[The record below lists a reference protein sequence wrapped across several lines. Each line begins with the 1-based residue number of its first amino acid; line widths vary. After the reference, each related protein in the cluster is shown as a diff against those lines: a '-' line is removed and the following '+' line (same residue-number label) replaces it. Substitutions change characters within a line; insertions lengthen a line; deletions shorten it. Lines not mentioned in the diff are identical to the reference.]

1 MGVYSTTLNG
11 VNFSGLGLGEAAAAA
26 KAKIIHQRILK
37 RIMAYIDRLVY
48 PKYEAINEG
57 EIGETNSEIPDIVVW
72 SLKRNAEHDEP
83 LVAIEIT
90 TDEYEED
97 NIDKLK
103 DLFAKYPTLKECF
116 LFNYETPKHGK
127 WLQVFNTSNTINNSK
142 CFFIKHIT
150 GKECDFN
157 AALENADIAN
167 LIGIKKKKRS
177 K

>member
-1 MGVYSTTLNG
+1 MGVYSTILKG
-11 VNFSGLGLGEAAAAA
+11 IDLSGLGLGEAAAAA
-26 KAKIIHQRILK
+26 KAKVIHQRILK
-37 RIMAYIDRLVY
+37 RVMAYIDRFIY
-48 PKYEAINEG
+48 PQYEAINEG

-72 SLKRNAEHDEP
+72 SLKSNMEHNEP

-103 DLFAKYPTLKECF
+103 DLFVKYPTLKECF
-116 LFNYETPKHGK
+116 LFNYETQKRGK
-127 WLQVFNTSNTINNSK
+127 WLQIFENGNISNNSK
-142 CFFIKHIT
+142 SYFISRIT
-150 GKECDFN
+150 GKNCDLD
-157 AALENADIAN
+157 AALANADIAN